1 MTYRIYTE
9 DKNRSAIVKY
19 LTMRTDGFTLI
30 PCLGYWKGVPEESLI
45 IEIAGSELTQKDVEE
60 ISNDIKLY
68 NNQECVLI
76 SMQKSKEIFLGLEEE

>member
-9 DKNRSAIVKY
+9 DKNRGAIVRY
-19 LTMRTDGFTLI
+19 LTMWTDGFTLI
-30 PCLGYWKGVPEESLI
+30 PCFGYWKGVSEKSLI
-45 IEIAGSELTQKDVEE
+45 IEIRGSKLTQKDVEE

-68 NNQECVLI
+68 NNQKCVLI